1 MTEGSE
7 KTKKPR
13 GRPFQGGVN
22 SDPSARTEDS
32 IQVPAD
38 WRIGALLN
46 VRNHGEHYVIT
57 LWPEEYS
64 PERENRCIKFTNLG
78 ECQGF
83 ASDWYSHHSH
93 DPRAR

>member
-1 MTEGSE
+1 MTRSGEM
-7 KTKKPR
+7 TKRPR
-13 GRPFQGGVN
+13 LEEN
-22 SDPSARTEDS
+22 

-38 WRIGALLN
+38 WREGELLN
-46 VRNHGEHYVIT
+46 VRNFGEYYVIT
-57 LWPEEYS
+57 KYPEEYS
-64 PERENRCIKFTNLG
+64 PEHEDRCIKFADLG